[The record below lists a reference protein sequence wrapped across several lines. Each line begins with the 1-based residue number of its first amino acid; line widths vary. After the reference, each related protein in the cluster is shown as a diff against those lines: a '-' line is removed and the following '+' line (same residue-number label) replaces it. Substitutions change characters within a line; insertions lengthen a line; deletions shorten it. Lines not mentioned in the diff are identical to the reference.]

1 MSFTVGCCRFYI
13 FLKIP
18 TQFLRLFNL
27 ASVMKT
33 LLFSVGRGGLFLGGR
48 QADATVMAATAA
60 ASARPAVRSS
70 NMALRR
76 SGSLMDFSGEA
87 FITKNGFSFL
97 SASLNPSHNSRAQ
110 YISFLARLLALWL
123 HSSGGWFFA
132 CVCVCPNDLCGEIDC
147 NETTGTRLSNH
158 LVCCLSLSFFLVV
171 LNLSFLG
178 PFPLPSFVSS
188 GLDGDAGVGGRTNP
202 PSRRI
207 SPAVTPTSTPF
218 RRFPSP
224 SGIRSFVVV
233 CHALHIFPTSLHV
246 LGGGFSH
253 QHS

>member
-1 MSFTVGCCRFYI
+1 MSFTFGCCRFYI

-87 FITKNGFSFL
+87 FITKNGFSFF
-97 SASLNPSHNSRAQ
+97 
-110 YISFLARLLALWL
+110 I
-123 HSSGGWFFA
+123 
-132 CVCVCPNDLCGEIDC
+132 
-147 NETTGTRLSNH
+147 
-158 LVCCLSLSFFLVV
+158 
-171 LNLSFLG
+171 
-178 PFPLPSFVSS
+178 
-188 GLDGDAGVGGRTNP
+188 
-202 PSRRI
+202 
-207 SPAVTPTSTPF
+207 
-218 RRFPSP
+218 RFS
-224 SGIRSFVVV
+224 
-233 CHALHIFPTSLHV
+233 
-246 LGGGFSH
+246 
-253 QHS
+253 